1 MSQCGWYAAESRH
14 GNLSL
19 CLEHEYDYLNYC
31 VVLPPDVVVKE
42 DHLLDAGELGAQ
54 HRPDLGLVL
63 QPRGLVHPG
72 PQLRPRLALRN
83 LDTVLRQAQPQLLL
97 HRVRQGH
104 LDMEIS
110 IFPVSYLNK
119 GFTLQLQTLVLDN

>member
-1 MSQCGWYAAESRH
+1 MGGTQQSRDT
-14 GNLSL
+14 GTSL
-19 CLEHEYDYLNYC
+19 YVWNTNTIIENCFI
-31 VVLPPDVVVKE
+31 VLPPDVVVKE
-42 DHLLDAGELGAQ
+42 DHLLDVGELGAQ

-63 QPRGLVHPG
+63 QPRDLVHVG
-72 PQLRPRLALRN
+72 PQLRPRRALRN

>member
-1 MSQCGWYAAESRH
+1 MGGTQQSRDT
-14 GNLSL
+14 GTSL
-19 CLEHEYDYLNYC
+19 YVWNTETIIENYF
-31 VVLPPDVVVKE
+31 VVFPPDVVVKE
-42 DHLLDAGELGAQ
+42 DHLLDAGEVGAQ

-63 QPRGLVHPG
+63 QPRGLVHLG

-83 LDTVLRQAQPQLLL
+83 LDTVLRQAQAQLLL

-110 IFPVSYLNK
+110 FFCIIIEQRLLLLNAI
-119 GFTLQLQTLVLDN
+119 TDLSS

>member
-1 MSQCGWYAAESRH
+1 MGGTQQSRDT
-14 GNLSL
+14 GTSL
-19 CLEHEYDYLNYC
+19 YVWNTNTIIENYC

-42 DHLLDAGELGAQ
+42 DHLLDVGELGAQ

-63 QPRGLVHPG
+63 QPGDLVHLG
-72 PQLRPRLALRN
+72 PELRPRLALRN

-97 HRVRQGH
+97 HRVRQGD

-110 IFPVSYLNK
+110 IFPESYLNK

>member
-1 MSQCGWYAAESRH
+1 MGGTQQSRDT
-14 GNLSL
+14 GTSL
-19 CLEHEYDYLNYC
+19 YVWNTNTIIENYC

-42 DHLLDAGELGAQ
+42 DHLLDVGELGSQ

-63 QPRGLVHPG
+63 QPRDLVHLG

-83 LDTVLRQAQPQLLL
+83 LDTVLQQAQTQLLL

-110 IFPVSYLNK
+110 ISCIIFEQRLLLLNAI
-119 GFTLQLQTLVLDN
+119 TNLRS

>member
-1 MSQCGWYAAESRH
+1 MGGTQQSRDT
-14 GNLSL
+14 GTSL
-19 CLEHEYDYLNYC
+19 YVWNTNTIIENYC

-42 DHLLDAGELGAQ
+42 DHLLDVGELGAQ

-63 QPRGLVHPG
+63 QPRDLVHLG

-97 HRVRQGH
+97 HRVRQGD

-110 IFPVSYLNK
+110 IFPESYLNK